1 MKIILYLTLAYVC
14 RASLGQSLTVDIK
27 SEYDNIEASRT
38 LFTQSLKS
46 KDYLPLMKCVTKNFI
61 SINPGTV
68 PWKVINEMFEKRGGI
83 PYDSVQMKPI
93 ETVIVSDSIAYDF
106 GTRKTYY
113 TNEQGKVVELQDTYL
128 AILKKGKDNI
138 WKMHRDVASG
148 LVEEN

>member
-1 MKIILYLTLAYVC
+1 
-14 RASLGQSLTVDIK
+14 
-27 SEYDNIEASRT
+27 
-38 LFTQSLKS
+38 
-46 KDYLPLMKCVTKNFI
+46 
-61 SINPGTV
+61 
-68 PWKVINEMFEKRGGI
+68 
-83 PYDSVQMKPI
+83 MKPI

-113 TNEQGKVVELQDTYL
+113 TNEKGKVIELQDTYL